1 MALVASATPAIR
13 ESWVANQDDDHL
25 INVFLR
31 MWDGKVSTVQVLLP
45 VDAIVI
51 VIVIAVLICRPS
63 DNNAAF
69 RRIIMNCRLF
79 AAR

>member
-1 MALVASATPAIR
+1 MALVASAAPAIR
-13 ESWVANQDDDHL
+13 KSWVASQDDDHL

-31 MWDGKVSTVQVLLP
+31 MWDGKVSTVP
-45 VDAIVI
+45 VDVI
-51 VIVIAVLICRPS
+51 AVIAVIAVLIYRPS

-69 RRIIMNCRLF
+69 RRINCRLF